1 MRQLIRA
8 DGAVQRVGTFGGEGK
23 TFFPPSGTK
32 YIDCTVNMWNGYF
45 LRSGTSPPPR
55 TWRAR
60 ARLLPASARAALTPG
75 PFRLWVPLVPQPA
88 LGALG
93 GALDADGVVVQE
105 KMGGI
110 SGTIE
115 PPTGTKYTSIEANQ

>member
-45 LRSGTSPPPR
+45 LRS
-55 TWRAR
+55 
-60 ARLLPASARAALTPG
+60 
-75 PFRLWVPLVPQPA
+75 
-88 LGALG
+88 
-93 GALDADGVVVQE
+93 DGVVVQE

-115 PPTGTKYTSIEANQ
+115 PPTGTKYTSIEANQYCSYFLRSDGKIDRTTGYCEIQTAGITATSEPISSSAGWFGN